1 MKLKVYILHT
11 QDILNASVEGMLPER
26 PFLRIGTLWAEIG
39 LTDEEAAKY
48 KYPIRPLLTTA
59 QVVV

>member
-1 MKLKVYILHT
+1 MKIYILHT
-11 QDILNASVEGMLPER
+11 QDIFNAYAKGMLPDR

-48 KYPIRPLLTTA
+48 TYPKRLLTTS
-59 QVVV
+59 